1 MQAEDRRKQSNSPR
15 DTATARH
22 VRPKD
27 KGELLTITNTIQ
39 AVKQPQYEGGVVLIM
54 TSCIIY
60 QVLEELDLSFVGCYS
75 TTGTRVCRNLLP

>member
-27 KGELLTITNTIQ
+27 KGELLTITDIIQ
-39 AVKQPQYEGGVVLIM
+39 AVKQPPYEGGGGGGVNHDKL
-54 TSCIIY
+54 Y
-60 QVLEELDLSFVGCYS
+60 HLSSFRR
-75 TTGTRVCRNLLP
+75 T

>member
-27 KGELLTITNTIQ
+27 KGELLTITNSIN
-39 AVKQPQYEGGVVLIM
+39 
-54 TSCIIY
+54 
-60 QVLEELDLSFVGCYS
+60 
-75 TTGTRVCRNLLP
+75 TGSEATPI

>member
-27 KGELLTITNTIQ
+27 KGELLTKTNIIK
-39 AVKQPQYEGGVVLIM
+39 AVKQPPYEGGWGVNYGKL
-54 TSCIIY
+54 Y
-60 QVLEELDLSFVGCYS
+60 HLSSF
-75 TTGTRVCRNLLP
+75 

>member
-27 KGELLTITNTIQ
+27 KGELLTITNIIINTGSE
-39 AVKQPQYEGGVVLIM
+39 ANPHMKGGGR
-54 TSCIIY
+54 
-60 QVLEELDLSFVGCYS
+60 EL
-75 TTGTRVCRNLLP
+75 